1 MSFVEPSVE
10 RRSLSLFKQGTVGEP
25 KTSVWHTISNG
36 LFYVV
41 VLAAMGAFLY
51 YLYTFQRSQGLL
63 TLYLPVLLDG
73 AKVTIIVSILSMVLV
88 TIFGFIGALGRL
100 SRLAPI
106 RWLAMVYV
114 EVVRGTPIFVQLL
127 LWYYGVGYVLSTIGF
142 DPYSSVFQI
151 MTALQSNSLVPDEF
165 NAYFFGVIGLSFNY
179 GAYLTE
185 VFRTGIESVQKGQT
199 EAALSLGLNSSQT
212 MRRIVLPQ
220 AIRITIPPF
229 TNYFITLVQDSALLS
244 IFGVVELQ
252 QATGSF
258 ADPQLDA
265 NVKFFIYILGAL
277 IYLSICY
284 PLALLARY
292 LEARLGRAY

>member
-1 MSFVEPSVE
+1 MSDVYRQRYSAQTQVATE
-10 RRSLSLFKQGTVGEP
+10 EP
-25 KTSVWHTISNG
+25 KSRNWLVI
-36 LFYVV
+36 LDYVFYVL
-41 VLAAMGAFLY
+41 LAAALAAFLY
-51 YLYTFQRSQGLL
+51 YLYTFRDTITLFLPFLLQAAGL
-63 TLYLPVLLDG
+63 
-73 AKVTIIVSILSMVLV
+73 TIILSVVSMVLAV
-88 TIFGFIGALGRL
+88 IFGFIGALGRL
-100 SRLAPI
+100 SRFAPL
-106 RWLAMVYV
+106 RWIATVYV
-114 EVVRGTPIFVQLL
+114 EVIRGTPILVQLL
-127 LWYYGVGYVLSTIGF
+127 LWGFGIGFVLSQIGF
-142 DPYSSVFQI
+142 DPFTIAFQI
-151 MTALQSNSLVPDEF
+151 MTALQNNSLVPNEF

-229 TNYFITLVQDSALLS
+229 TNYFITLVQDTALLS

-277 IYLSICY
+277 IYLTICY